1 MHSNVFFLRFSIAN
15 LFILTSREM
24 EIRRKRA
31 PLSSVKRNMRSEK
44 AKSSALPRIRGKLGG
59 GSGTIISRRRSVEPA
74 RGLGIGVGSGRGRMT
89 PLRNMPAFIVKMSST
104 IFLTMHLQSR
114 SYTLRDR
121 PQFRWCS
128 ALASV
133 QCVAR

>member
-74 RGLGIGVGSGRGRMT
+74 RGVGNRSRVRSREDNS
-89 PLRNMPAFIVKMSST
+89 LEEYASFHSQDVEYD
-104 IFLTMHLQSR
+104 FLTMHFQSR